1 MSRLAR
7 FLERH
12 PRPTRGRVLGGVC
25 VMLGERWGIDPIWI
39 RLGFL
44 ALALAKGVG
53 LVLYL
58 LLWLA
63 LPTRGER
70 LAGGGWRDATR
81 ERLASAGAELKTAKD
96 EVAAGWRRLDRQPS
110 PLPLSRRW
118 LAIGGLAG
126 GATLLLATFGAF
138 DWLTP
143 LRALGVALLAFGVGV
158 LTTTRPP
165 DAKRRRR

>member
-1 MSRLAR
+1 
-7 FLERH
+7 
-12 PRPTRGRVLGGVC
+12 G
-25 VMLGERWGIDPIWI
+25 
-39 RLGFL
+39 
-44 ALALAKGVG
+44 
-53 LVLYL
+53 
-58 LLWLA
+58 
-63 LPTRGER
+63 
-70 LAGGGWRDATR
+70 GGGWRDATR